1 MNVTMAANTLSMTSY
16 AQACMNV
23 LDQYE
28 GNGTIAAIIQGHTHR
43 DRLATTPSGIPV
55 IITTCDKNG
64 QWISSTGDAD
74 LLVDRSSGTIR
85 EQAFDVMIGVS
96 KDPFAPALNHLVSWN
111 RNTVVDR
118 LG

>member
-1 MNVTMAANTLSMTSY
+1 MTSY

-28 GNGTIAAIIQGHTHR
+28 GNGTIAAVIQGHTHR

-55 IITTCDKNG
+55 IITTCDKNW
-64 QWISSTGDAD
+64 QWISSTGDPD

-85 EQAFDVMIGVS
+85 EQAFDVMILNKKERTITAVRIGCPAEGGTGN
-96 KDPFAPALNHLVSWN
+96 DPGEEVEE
-111 RNTVVDR
+111 RVVHY
-118 LG
+118 